1 MGDCV
6 VLVDR
11 NIDLRNR
18 FCFRTAAV
26 AGVTME
32 LYDHQK
38 TALAYLRSYNSFM
51 LFMEQGTG
59 KTIPTLTRLN
69 ELIQSKAV
77 KTALVICPKSV
88 MGSWDRDIQMFD
100 AESQTRLKTHVEV
113 INYDKV
119 WRYDRNKFN
128 QYDRQYDVIVIDE
141 AHSIK
146 NRTSKRAAFI
156 LKLAVRAK
164 YRYALTGTPI
174 SNGQL
179 ENFWSLICFLDPYSV
194 GSRVYSN
201 IFRIADGGKGSYYE
215 FLEKYALLDQFHKP
229 YRYRNVTALQEIVD
243 DYSYRVTK
251 NECLDLPD
259 KLPDEIIEL
268 ELPDKK
274 LYKEIAKH
282 SASLDIEFVADNPLV
297 KLSKLRQIASGFL
310 IDDSGSKIEL
320 KCEKISALDEFLDG
334 FDKKLVIFAEF
345 TRSIDNIV
353 ALLKKRKLKTIVLDG
368 RQKDKSI
375 WRNFQSDES
384 IRVIV
389 CQYVSGCQGI
399 DLFAADTILYYEPTL
414 RSNILEQSR
423 DRIHRNGQTQ
433 KCSYIHFITKGT
445 VEKDI
450 YRSLAGFSDFNEKLF
465 TQYISEYQRAQRGI
479 KK

>member
-1 MGDCV
+1 M
-6 VLVDR
+6 
-11 NIDLRNR
+11 
-18 FCFRTAAV
+18 
-26 AGVTME
+26 VTK
-32 LYDHQK
+32 LYAHQK
-38 TALAYLRSYNSFM
+38 TALAYLRLHDSFM

-59 KTIPTLTRLN
+59 KTLPTLTRLN
-69 ELIQSKAV
+69 ELIRSDSI

-88 MGSWDRDIQMFD
+88 MGSWERDIQMFD
-100 AESQTRLKTHVEV
+100 TESQVRLKRHVEV

-128 QYDRQYDVIVIDE
+128 PYDRQFDAIVIDE

-156 LKLAVRAK
+156 LKLAVSAK
-164 YRYALTGTPI
+164 YRYALTGTPV

-179 ENFWSLICFLDPYSV
+179 ENFWSLVCFLDPYVV
-194 GSRVYSN
+194 GNRIYSN
-201 IFRIADGGKGSYYE
+201 IFKTVDNCKGSYYD
-215 FLEKYALLDQFHKP
+215 FLDKYALLDQFHKP
-229 YRYRNVTALQEIVD
+229 YRYRKINELQDVVD
-243 DYSYRVTK
+243 GYSYRVTK

-259 KLPDEIIEL
+259 KLPDDFVEL
-268 ELPDKK
+268 ELLDKK
-274 LYKEIAKH
+274 LYKDIAQH
-282 SASLDIEFVADNPLV
+282 SASLEIEFVADNPLV
-297 KLSKLRQIASGFL
+297 RLAKLRQIASGFL
-310 IDDSGSKIEL
+310 IDDNGAKIDL
-320 KCEKISALDEFLDG
+320 KCEKLNALDEFLDG

-353 ALLKKRKLKTIVLDG
+353 ELLEKRKLKTVVLDG
-368 RQKDKSI
+368 RQKNKNV
-375 WRNFQSDES
+375 WREFQSDES

-433 KCSYIHFITKGT
+433 KCSYIHFLTKGT
-445 VEKDI
+445 VEKNI
-450 YRSLAGFSDFNEKLF
+450 YKALAGFSDFNEKLF
-465 TQYISEYQRAQRGI
+465 TEYVSEYQRAQRGA

>member
-1 MGDCV
+1 MQ
-6 VLVDR
+6 
-11 NIDLRNR
+11 
-18 FCFRTAAV
+18 
-26 AGVTME
+26 
-32 LYDHQK
+32 LYEHQK
-38 TALAYLRSYNSFM
+38 TALAYLRSLDSFM

-69 ELIQSKAV
+69 ELIKSKAI
-77 KTALVICPKSV
+77 KTALVISPKSV

-100 AESQTRLKTHVEV
+100 TESQIRLKTHVEI

-128 QYDRQYDVIVIDE
+128 PYDRQYDSIVIDE

-156 LKLAVRAK
+156 LKIAVQAK

-179 ENFWSLICFLDPYSV
+179 ENFWSLICFLDPYLV

-201 IFRIADGGKGSYYE
+201 IFRLTDGGKGTYYE
-215 FLEKYALLDQFHKP
+215 FLDKYALLDQFHKP
-229 YRYRNVTALQEIVD
+229 YRYRKISELQEIVD
-243 DYSYRVTK
+243 QYSYRVTK

-274 LYKEIAKH
+274 LYKGIAKH
-282 SASLDIEFVADNPLV
+282 SASLEMEFVADNPLV
-297 KLSKLRQIASGFL
+297 KLTKLRQIASGFL
-310 IDDSGSKIEL
+310 IDDTGEAVEL
-320 KCEKISALDEFLDG
+320 KCEKINALDEFLDG

-345 TRSIDNIV
+345 TRSIDNIS
-353 ALLKKRKLKTIVLDG
+353 ALLKKRKLKAIVLDG
-368 RQKDKSI
+368 RQKNKSV
-375 WRNFQSDES
+375 WREFQADES

-433 KCSYIHFITKGT
+433 KCSYIHFLTKGT

-450 YRSLAGFSDFNEKLF
+450 YRALSGFSDFNEKLF
-465 TQYISEYQRAQRGI
+465 NEYVSEYQRAQRGVRN
-479 KK
+479 

>member
-1 MGDCV
+1 MQ
-6 VLVDR
+6 
-11 NIDLRNR
+11 
-18 FCFRTAAV
+18 
-26 AGVTME
+26 
-32 LYDHQK
+32 LYSHQK
-38 TALAYLRSYNSFM
+38 IALAYLRSFNSFM

-59 KTIPTLTRLN
+59 KTLPTLTRLN
-69 ELIQSKAV
+69 ELIQSKAI

-88 MGSWDRDIQMFD
+88 MGSWDRDIQLFD
-100 AESQTRLKTHVEV
+100 TEDQTRLKTHVDV

-119 WRYDRNKFN
+119 WRYDRNNFN
-128 QYDRQYDVIVIDE
+128 PYDRQYDAIVIDE

-156 LKLAVRAK
+156 LKLAVTTT

-179 ENFWSLICFLDPYSV
+179 ENFWSLICFLDPYLV
-194 GSRVYSN
+194 GNRVYSN
-201 IFRIADGGKGSYYE
+201 IFRIIDSCKGSYYD
-215 FLEKYALLDQFHKP
+215 FLDKYALLDQFHKP
-229 YRYRNVTALQEIVD
+229 YRYRNITELQEIVD
-243 DYSYRVTK
+243 EYSYRVTK

-259 KLPDEIIEL
+259 KLPDEVIEL

-310 IDDSGSKIEL
+310 IDDTGSLTDL
-320 KCEKISALDEFLDG
+320 KCEKINALDEFLDG

-375 WRNFQSDES
+375 WRMFQSDES

-450 YRSLAGFSDFNEKLF
+450 YRALSGFSDFNEKLF
-465 TQYISEYQRAQRGI
+465 TEYVSEYQRAQRGV

>member
-11 NIDLRNR
+11 NINLRNR
-18 FCFRTAAV
+18 FCSRTADI

-100 AESQTRLKTHVEV
+100 TESQTRLKTHVEV

-156 LKLAVRAK
+156 LKLAVTAK

-201 IFRIADGGKGSYYE
+201 IFRIVDGGKGSYYE

-297 KLSKLRQIASGFL
+297 KLS
-310 IDDSGSKIEL
+310 
-320 KCEKISALDEFLDG
+320 
-334 FDKKLVIFAEF
+334 
-345 TRSIDNIV
+345 RSIDNIV

-375 WRNFQSDES
+375 WRKFQSDES

>member
-18 FCFRTAAV
+18 FCSRTADIT
-26 AGVTME
+26 GVTME

-156 LKLAVRAK
+156 LKLAVTAK

-274 LYKEIAKH
+274 L
-282 SASLDIEFVADNPLV
+282 
-297 KLSKLRQIASGFL
+297 
-310 IDDSGSKIEL
+310 
-320 KCEKISALDEFLDG
+320 
-334 FDKKLVIFAEF
+334 VIFAEF

-384 IRVIV
+384 IRVMV

-445 VEKDI
+445 VEKEI

-465 TQYISEYQRAQRGI
+465 TRYISEYQRAQRGI